1 MKYLAS
7 FRTTLKASR
16 YMFRALALV
25 LWLLIAFSS
34 VFYIVNALHQRE
46 SEIRQEFNLSS
57 DQAQRFIQRTSD
69 VMKELKYIAENR
81 LSAENGVL
89 SPRGRETQADVPA
102 FEPLFADSDCSA
114 MSNTWRGSLES
125 LAWFMRYWRDNFS
138 AAYDLNR
145 VFLIGSDNLCMA
157 NFGLRDMPVE
167 RDTALKALHE
177 ESLAWFMRYWRD
189 NFSAAYDLNRVF
201 LIGSDNLCMANFGLR
216 DMPVERDTAL
226 KALHERINKY
236 RNAPQDDSGSNLYWI
251 SEGPRPGVGYF
262 YALTPVYLANRLQA
276 LLGVEQ
282 TIRMENFFLP
292 GTLPMGV
299 TILDENGHTL
309 ISLTGPESKIK
320 GDPRW
325 MQERSWFGYTEGFR
339 ELVLKKNLPP
349 SSLSIVYSVPV
360 DKVLE
365 RIRML
370 ILNAILLNVLAGA
383 ALFTLARM
391 YERRIFIPAE
401 SDALRLEEHEQFNR
415 KIVASAPV
423 GICILRTADGVNIL
437 SNELAHTYLNMLTHE
452 DRQRLTQIICGQQ
465 VNFVDVLTSNNTNL
479 QISFVHS
486 RYRNENVAICVL
498 VDVSSR
504 VKMEESLQEMAQAA
518 EQASQSKSMFLAT
531 VSHELRTPLYGI
543 IGNLDLL
550 QTKELPKGVDRLVT
564 AMNNSSSLL
573 LKIISDI
580 LDFSKIESEQL
591 KIEPREFSP
600 REVMNHITA
609 NYLPLVVRKQLG
621 LYCFIEPDV
630 PVALNGDP
638 MRLQQVISNLLSNA
652 IKFTDTGCIVLHVRA
667 DGDYLSIRVRDTG
680 VGIPAKEVVR
690 LFDPFFQVGT
700 GVQRNFQGTG
710 LGLAICEKLI
720 SMMDGD
726 ISVDSE
732 PGMGSQFTVRIPLY
746 GAQYPQ
752 KKGVEGLSGKRCWLA
767 VRNAS
772 LCQFLETSLQR
783 SGIVVTTY
791 EGQEPTPEDVLI
803 TDEVVSKKWQGRAVV
818 TFCRRHIGIP
828 LEKAPGEWVHS
839 VAAPH
844 ELPALLARIYL
855 IEMESDDPANALP
868 STDKAVS
875 DNDDMMILVVDDH
888 PINRRLLADQL
899 GSLGYQC
906 KTAND
911 GVDALN
917 VLSKNHIDIVLSDVN
932 MPNMDGYRLTQRI
945 RQLGLTL
952 PVIGVT
958 ANALAEEK
966 QRCLESGMD
975 SCLSKPVTLDVI
987 KQTLTV
993 YAERVRKSRES

>member
-7 FRTTLKASR
+7 VHSTLKVSR
-16 YMFRALALV
+16 YLFRALAL
-25 LWLLIAFSS
+25 LIWFLIAFAS

-46 SEIRQEFNLSS
+46 SEIHQELNLSS
-57 DQAQRFIQRTSD
+57 DQAQRYIQRTSD
-69 VMKELKYIAENR
+69 VIKELKYIAENR
-81 LSAENGVL
+81 LSAENGVMSL
-89 SPRGRETQADVPA
+89 RSRDDKTVVPN
-102 FEPLFADSDCSA
+102 FEPLFADSDCSVMGNA
-114 MSNTWRGSLES
+114 WRGSLES

-167 RDTALKALHE
+167 RDE
-177 ESLAWFMRYWRD
+177 
-189 NFSAAYDLNRVF
+189 
-201 LIGSDNLCMANFGLR
+201 
-216 DMPVERDTAL
+216 AL
-226 KALHERINKY
+226 KALHERIIKY
-236 RNAPQDDSGSNLYWI
+236 RNATQDENGNNLFWI
-251 SEGPRPGVGYF
+251 SQGPRPGVGYF

-282 TIRMENFFLP
+282 PIRMENFFTP
-292 GTLPMGV
+292 GSLPMGV
-299 TILDENGHTL
+299 TILDENGHAL
-309 ISLTGPESKIK
+309 ISLTGPEGNIK
-320 GDPRW
+320 AEPRW
-325 MQERSWFGYTEGFR
+325 MQERSWFGYTPGFR
-339 ELVLKKNLPP
+339 DLVLKKNLPP

-360 DKVLE
+360 DLVLE
-365 RIRML
+365 RIRMM
-370 ILNAILLNVLAGA
+370 ILNAILLNVLVGA
-383 ALFTLARM
+383 ALFMLTRM

-401 SDALRLEEHEQFNR
+401 SDAQRLEEHEQFNR

-423 GICILRTADGVNIL
+423 GICILRTIDGINIL

-498 VDVSSR
+498 VDVSAR

-550 QTKELPKGVDRLVT
+550 QTKELPNGVDRLVT

-621 LYCFIEPDV
+621 LYCFIDPNV
-630 PVALNGDP
+630 PVVLNGDP

-652 IKFTDTGCIVLHVRA
+652 IKFTDTGCIVLHVQCN
-667 DGDYLSIRVRDTG
+667 GDYLSIRVRDTG

-732 PGMGSQFTVRIPLY
+732 PGMGSQFMLRIPLY
-746 GAQYPQ
+746 GAQYPLN
-752 KKGVEGLSGKRCWLA
+752 KGIDGLVGKRCWLA

-772 LCQFLETSLQR
+772 LYQFVESSLTR
-783 SGIVVTTY
+783 NGMTVLRY
-791 EGQEPTPEDVLI
+791 EGQQPDADDLLIADDVL
-803 TDEVVSKKWQGRAVV
+803 DQAWQGRAAVI
-818 TFCRRHIGIP
+818 FCRRHIGIP
-828 LEKAPGEWVHS
+828 LERVPGEWVHS
-839 VAAPH
+839 VASPH
-844 ELPALLARIYL
+844 ELPALLAHIYSVEL
-855 IEMESDDPANALP
+855 NSEELSTALP
-868 STDKAVS
+868 APDKVGAT
-875 DNDDMMILVVDDH
+875 NDDMMILVVDDH

-952 PVIGVT
+952 PVVGVT

-975 SCLSKPVTLDVI
+975 SCLSKPVTLDVL

-993 YAERVRKSRES
+993 YAERVRKARE

>member
-7 FRTTLKASR
+7 FRTTLKVSR
-16 YMFRALALV
+16 YMFRALALL

-89 SPRGRETQADVPA
+89 SPRGRETQADVPV

-114 MSNTWRGSLES
+114 MSNTWRGSL
-125 LAWFMRYWRDNFS
+125 
-138 AAYDLNR
+138 
-145 VFLIGSDNLCMA
+145 
-157 NFGLRDMPVE
+157 
-167 RDTALKALHE
+167 

-309 ISLTGPESKIK
+309 ISLTGPESKIEAE
-320 GDPRW
+320 PRW
-325 MQERSWFGYTEGFR
+325 MQERSWFGYTPGFH

-360 DKVLE
+360 DQVLE

-370 ILNAILLNVLAGA
+370 ILNAILLNVIAGA

-401 SDALRLEEHEQFNR
+401 SDAQRLEEHEQFNR

-726 ISVDSE
+726 ISVESE

-746 GAQYPQ
+746 GAQYPH
-752 KKGVEGLSGKRCWLA
+752 KKGVEGLTGKRCWLA

-772 LCQFLETSLQR
+772 LYQFIETSLQR
-783 SGIVVTTY
+783 SGVIVTTY
-791 EGQEPTPEDVLI
+791 EGQEPSPEDVLI
-803 TDEVVSKKWQGRAVV
+803 TDEALSEKWQGRAVV

-839 VAAPH
+839 VTSSH
-844 ELPALLARIYL
+844 ELPVLLARIYR
-855 IEMESDDPANALP
+855 IEIENDDPANVLP
-868 STDKAVS
+868 LMDKDSTS
-875 DNDDMMILVVDDH
+875 NDDMMILVVDDH

-987 KQTLTV
+987 KQTLTM
-993 YAERVRKSRES
+993 YAERVRKARKS

>member
-1 MKYLAS
+1 LKYLVS
-7 FRTTLKASR
+7 FRTTLKVSR
-16 YMFRALALV
+16 YLFRALALL
-25 LWLLIAFSS
+25 LWLLIAFVS
-34 VFYIVNALHQRE
+34 VFYIVNALHSKE
-46 SEIRQEFNLSS
+46 AEIRQEFNLSY
-57 DQAQRFIQRTSD
+57 DQAQRYIQRTSD

-89 SPRGRETQADVPA
+89 SSRSLKDDTEVPD
-102 FEPLFADSDCSA
+102 FEPLFQDSDCGALS
-114 MSNTWRGSLES
+114 STWRGSLES
-125 LAWFMRYWRDNFS
+125 LSWFMRYWRDNFS

-157 NFGLRDMPVE
+157 NFGLREMPME
-167 RDTALKALHE
+167 RDQALK
-177 ESLAWFMRYWRD
+177 
-189 NFSAAYDLNRVF
+189 
-201 LIGSDNLCMANFGLR
+201 
-216 DMPVERDTAL
+216 T
-226 KALHERINKY
+226 LHERIIKY
-236 RNAPQDDSGSNLYWI
+236 RNAPQDERGSNLFWI
-251 SEGPRPGVGYF
+251 SQGPRPGVGYF

-276 LLGVEQ
+276 LLGIEQ
-282 TIRMENFFLP
+282 TIRMENFFTP
-292 GTLPMGV
+292 GSMPMGV
-299 TILDENGHTL
+299 TILDENGQPL
-309 ISLTGPESKIK
+309 IALTGGENKLK
-320 GDPRW
+320 VDPHW
-325 MQERSWFGYTEGFR
+325 MQERAWFGYTSGFR
-339 ELVLKKNLPP
+339 ELVLKKSLPP

-360 DKVLE
+360 DLVLE

-370 ILNAILLNVLAGA
+370 ILNAVLINILSGL
-383 ALFTLARM
+383 ALFTMARM
-391 YERRIFIPAE
+391 YERRIFLPAE
-401 SDALRLEEHEQFNR
+401 ADAQRLEEHEQFNR

-423 GICILRTADGVNIL
+423 GICILRTQDGTNIL
-437 SNELAHTYLNMLTHE
+437 SNELAHNYLNMLTHE

-600 REVMNHITA
+600 REVMSHITA

-621 LYCFIEPDV
+621 LYCFVEPDV
-630 PVALNGDP
+630 PQQLMGDP

-652 IKFTDTGCIVLHVRA
+652 IKFTDVGCIILHLQRNE
-667 DGDYLSIRVRDTG
+667 DYLSISVRDTG

-726 ISVDSE
+726 ISVDTE
-732 PGMGSQFTVRIPLY
+732 PGMGSQFTIRIPLY
-746 GAQYPQ
+746 GAKNSAPVT
-752 KKGVEGLSGKRCWLA
+752 VEGLAAKRCWLA

-772 LCQFLETSLQR
+772 LAQFVESLLVR
-783 SGIVVTTY
+783 HGVEVRRY
-791 EGQEPTPEDVLI
+791 EGQTPQSDDMLI
-803 TDEVVSKKWQGRAVV
+803 SDDELAQPWAGRAAII
-818 TFCRRHIGIP
+818 FCRRHIGIP
-828 LEKAPGEWVHS
+828 LERAPGEWIHS
-839 VAAPH
+839 VASPH
-844 ELPALLARIYL
+844 ELLSLLGRIYSVAV
-855 IEMESDDPANALP
+855 ENAESGGGLSSPEASAEA
-868 STDKAVS
+868 S
-875 DNDDMMILVVDDH
+875 NDDMMILVVDDH

-952 PVIGVT
+952 PVVGVT

-987 KQTLTV
+987 KQTLAV
-993 YAERVRKSRES
+993 YTARVRKTRE

>member
-7 FRTTLKASR
+7 VHSTLKVSR
-16 YMFRALALV
+16 YLFRALAL
-25 LWLLIAFSS
+25 LIWGLIAFVS

-46 SEIRQEFNLSS
+46 SEIHQELNLSS
-57 DQAQRFIQRTSD
+57 DQAQRYIQRTSD
-69 VMKELKYIAENR
+69 VIKELKYIAENR
-81 LSAENGVL
+81 LTAENGVMSL
-89 SPRGRETQADVPA
+89 RARDDKTVVPN
-102 FEPLFADSDCSA
+102 FEPLFADSDCSVLGNA
-114 MSNTWRGSLES
+114 WRGSLES

-167 RDTALKALHE
+167 RD
-177 ESLAWFMRYWRD
+177 
-189 NFSAAYDLNRVF
+189 
-201 LIGSDNLCMANFGLR
+201 G
-216 DMPVERDTAL
+216 AL
-226 KALHERINKY
+226 KALHERIIKY
-236 RNAPQDDSGSNLYWI
+236 RNAPQDENGNNLFWI
-251 SEGPRPGVGYF
+251 SQGPRPGIGYF

-282 TIRMENFFLP
+282 PIRMENFFTP
-292 GTLPMGV
+292 GSLPMGV
-299 TILDENGHTL
+299 TILDENGHAL
-309 ISLTGPESKIK
+309 ISLTGPEGNIK
-320 GDPRW
+320 AEPRW
-325 MQERSWFGYTEGFR
+325 MQERSWFGYTSGFH

-360 DKVLE
+360 DLVLE
-365 RIRML
+365 RIRMM
-370 ILNAILLNVLAGA
+370 ILNAILLNVLVGA
-383 ALFTLARM
+383 ALFMLTRM

-401 SDALRLEEHEQFNR
+401 SDAQRLEEHEQFNR

-423 GICILRTADGVNIL
+423 GICILRTIDGINIL

-498 VDVSSR
+498 VDISAR

-550 QTKELPKGVDRLVT
+550 QTKELPNGVDRLVT

-621 LYCFIEPDV
+621 LYCFIDPNV
-630 PVALNGDP
+630 PVALTGDP

-652 IKFTDTGCIVLHVRA
+652 IKFTDTGCIVLHVQCN
-667 DGDYLSIRVRDTG
+667 DDYLCIRVRDTG

-732 PGMGSQFTVRIPLY
+732 PGMGSQFMLRIPLY
-746 GAQYPQ
+746 GAQYPLN
-752 KKGVEGLSGKRCWLA
+752 KSIEGLVGKRCWLA

-772 LCQFLETSLQR
+772 LYQFIESSLARNGMTVQC
-783 SGIVVTTY
+783 Y
-791 EGQEPTPEDVLI
+791 EGQQPDADDLLIADDVLDQ
-803 TDEVVSKKWQGRAVV
+803 TWQGRAAVI
-818 TFCRRHIGIP
+818 FCRRHIGIP
-828 LEKAPGEWVHS
+828 LERVPGEWVHS
-839 VAAPH
+839 VASPH
-844 ELPALLARIYL
+844 ELPALLAHIYSL
-855 IEMESDDPANALP
+855 ELSSEELSTALP
-868 STDKAVS
+868 APDKVAAT
-875 DNDDMMILVVDDH
+875 NDDMMILVVDDH

-952 PVIGVT
+952 PVVGVT

-975 SCLSKPVTLDVI
+975 SCLSKPVTLDVL

-993 YAERVRKSRES
+993 YAERVRKARG

>member
-1 MKYLAS
+1 MKYLVS
-7 FRTTLKASR
+7 FRTTLKVSR
-16 YMFRALALV
+16 YLFRALALL
-25 LWLLIAFSS
+25 LWLLIALFS
-34 VFYIVNALHQRE
+34 VFYIVNALHEKE
-46 SEIRQEFNLSS
+46 SEIRQEFNTSF
-57 DQAQRFIQRTSD
+57 DQAQRYIQRTSD
-69 VMKELKYIAENR
+69 VVKELKYIAENR
-81 LSAENGVL
+81 LSATNGVL
-89 SPRGRETQADVPA
+89 PAIEKDDSRVETPN
-102 FEPLFADSDCSA
+102 FMPLFPDSDCSA
-114 MSNTWRGSLES
+114 VSASWRTSLQS
-125 LAWFMRYWRDNFS
+125 LAWFLRYWRDNFS

-145 VFLIGSDNLCMA
+145 VFLIGGDNLCMA
-157 NFGLRDMPVE
+157 DFGLREMPLE
-167 RDTALKALHE
+167 REKALK
-177 ESLAWFMRYWRD
+177 
-189 NFSAAYDLNRVF
+189 
-201 LIGSDNLCMANFGLR
+201 
-216 DMPVERDTAL
+216 T
-226 KALHERINKY
+226 LHERILKY
-236 RNAPQDDSGSNLYWI
+236 RNAPQEERSNSIYWI
-251 SEGPRPGVGYF
+251 GQGPRPGIGYF
-262 YALTPVYLANRLQA
+262 YTLTPVYLANRLQA

-282 TIRMENFFLP
+282 TVRMENFLTP
-292 GTLPMGV
+292 GTMPVGV
-299 TILDENGHTL
+299 TLLDENSHPL
-309 ISLTGPESKIK
+309 ITLTGPETRIK
-320 GDPRW
+320 PEASW
-325 MQERSWFGYTEGFR
+325 AQERSWFGYTSGFKQ
-339 ELVLKKNLPP
+339 LVFKKNLPP

-360 DKVLE
+360 DMVLE

-370 ILNAILLNVLAGA
+370 ILNAVLLNVLVGIV
-383 ALFTLARM
+383 LFTLARM

-401 SDALRLEEHEQFNR
+401 NDAQRLEEHEQFNR

-423 GICILRTADGVNIL
+423 GICILRTQDGTNIL
-437 SNELAHTYLNMLTHE
+437 SNELAHNYLNMLTHE

-465 VNFVDVLTSNNTNL
+465 VNFVDVVTSNHTNL

-504 VKMEESLQEMAQAA
+504 VKMEESLQEMAQAS

-564 AMNNSSSLL
+564 AMSNSSSLL

-600 REVMNHITA
+600 REVMSHITA

-630 PVALNGDP
+630 PLTLQGDP

-652 IKFTDTGCIVLHVRA
+652 IKFTDMGCIILHVSVT
-667 DGDYLSIRVRDTG
+667 GDYLSFRVRDTG
-680 VGIPAKEVVR
+680 VGIPTKEVTR

-720 SMMDGD
+720 SLMDGD
-726 ISVDSE
+726 ISVDTE
-732 PGMGSQFTVRIPLY
+732 AGMGSQFTIRIPLY
-746 GAQYPQ
+746 CAQPAPKVQ
-752 KKGVEGLSGKRCWLA
+752 AEGLAGKRCWLA

-772 LCQFLETSLQR
+772 LSGYLESLLEQNNIR
-783 SGIVVTTY
+783 VQQY
-791 EGQEPTPEDVLI
+791 EGEIPDSDDVLI
-803 TDEVVSKKWQGRAVV
+803 TDDNVETPWKGRAAI

-828 LEKAPGEWVHS
+828 QEISPGCWVHS
-839 VAAPH
+839 VVSPH
-844 ELPALLARIYL
+844 ELLSLLGRIYS
-855 IEMESDDPANALP
+855 IAVDVPGSMGALP
-868 STDKAVS
+868 SLNEALER
-875 DNDDMMILVVDDH
+875 NDDMMILVVDDH

-966 QRCLESGMD
+966 QRCIESGMD

-993 YAERVRKSRES
+993 YAARVRSTRD

>member
-1 MKYLAS
+1 MKYLVS
-7 FRTTLKASR
+7 FRTTLKVSR
-16 YMFRALALV
+16 YLFRALALL
-25 LWLLIAFSS
+25 LWLLIALFS
-34 VFYIVNALHQRE
+34 VFYIVNALHQKE

-57 DQAQRFIQRTSD
+57 DQAQRYIQRTSD

-81 LSAENGVL
+81 LTAENGIMA
-89 SPRGRETQADVPA
+89 SRGRDSKAEVPD
-102 FEPLFADSDCSA
+102 FEPLFPDSDCSTMGSA
-114 MSNTWRGSLES
+114 WRGSLES

-157 NFGLRDMPVE
+157 DFGLRDVPVE
-167 RDTALKALHE
+167 RDDALK
-177 ESLAWFMRYWRD
+177 S
-189 NFSAAYDLNRVF
+189 
-201 LIGSDNLCMANFGLR
+201 
-216 DMPVERDTAL
+216 
-226 KALHERINKY
+226 LHERIVKY
-236 RNAPQDDSGSNLYWI
+236 RNAPQDERGNNIFWI
-251 SEGPRPGVGYF
+251 SQGPRPGIGYF
-262 YALTPVYLANRLQA
+262 YSLTPVYLANRLQA
-276 LLGVEQ
+276 LLGIEQ
-282 TIRMENFFLP
+282 TIRMENFFTP
-292 GTLPMGV
+292 GTLPIGV
-299 TILDENGHTL
+299 TILDENGHPL
-309 ISLTGPESKIK
+309 ISLTGPENRIKI
-320 GDPRW
+320 DPRW
-325 MQERSWFGYTEGFR
+325 MQERSWFGYTSGFR
-339 ELVLKKNLPP
+339 DLVLKKSLPP

-360 DKVLE
+360 DMVLE

-370 ILNAILLNVLAGA
+370 ILNSVLLNVLVGI

-391 YERRIFIPAE
+391 YERKIFIPAE
-401 SDALRLEEHEQFNR
+401 ADAQRLEEHEQFNR

-423 GICILRTADGVNIL
+423 GICILRTVDGTNIL
-437 SNELAHTYLNMLTHE
+437 SNELAHNYLNMLTHE

-498 VDVSSR
+498 VDVSAR
-504 VKMEESLQEMAQAA
+504 VKMEESLQDMAQSA

-550 QTKELPKGVDRLVT
+550 QTKELPRGVDRLVT

-600 REVMNHITA
+600 REVMNHISA

-630 PVALNGDP
+630 PVTLQGDP

-652 IKFTDTGCIVLHVRA
+652 IKFTDIGCIVLHVTRA
-667 DGDYLSIRVRDTG
+667 GDYLSIRVRDTG
-680 VGIPAKEVVR
+680 VGIPAKEVVK

-726 ISVDSE
+726 ISVDTE
-732 PGMGSQFTVRIPLY
+732 PGMGSQFTIRIPLY
-746 GAQYPQ
+746 AAQSPSSVVV
-752 KKGVEGLSGKRCWLA
+752 KGLSDKRCWLA
-767 VRNAS
+767 VNNAS
-772 LCQFLETSLQR
+772 LHSYLESLLIR
-783 SGIVVTTY
+783 SGIRVARY
-791 EGQEPTPEDVLI
+791 QGQTPDAEDVLL
-803 TDEVVSKKWQGRAVV
+803 TDDELAQPWQGKASVL
-818 TFCRRHIGIP
+818 FCRRHIGIP
-828 LEKAPGEWVHS
+828 LERAHGVWVNS
-839 VAAPH
+839 VASPH
-844 ELPALLARIYL
+844 ELIALLARIWRVEL
-855 IEMESDDPANALP
+855 ETSDGTAALP
-868 STDKAVS
+868 SPETAQL
-875 DNDDMMILVVDDH
+875 NDDMMILVVDDH

-952 PVIGVT
+952 PVVGVT

-975 SCLSKPVTLDVI
+975 SCLSKPVTLDVL
-987 KQTLTV
+987 KQTLAV
-993 YAERVRKSRES
+993 YADRVRKARV

>member
-1 MKYLAS
+1 MKYLVS
-7 FRTTLKASR
+7 FRTTLKVSR
-16 YMFRALALV
+16 YLFRALALL
-25 LWLLIAFSS
+25 LWLLIAFVS
-34 VFYIVNALHQRE
+34 VFYIVNALHTKE

-57 DQAQRFIQRTSD
+57 DQAQRYIQRTAD

-81 LSAENGVL
+81 LSGNDAALLSRTNGQ
-89 SPRGRETQADVPA
+89 EIDVPE
-102 FEPLFADSDCSA
+102 FEPLFSDSDCA
-114 MSNTWRGSLES
+114 ATGNTWRGSLES

-138 AAYDLNR
+138 SAYDLNR
-145 VFLIGSDNLCMA
+145 VFLVGSDNLCMA
-157 NFGLRDMPVE
+157 NFGLRDVPME
-167 RDTALKALHE
+167 RERVLK
-177 ESLAWFMRYWRD
+177 
-189 NFSAAYDLNRVF
+189 
-201 LIGSDNLCMANFGLR
+201 
-216 DMPVERDTAL
+216 T
-226 KALHERINKY
+226 LHERIVQY
-236 RNAPQDDSGSNLYWI
+236 RNAPQDERGNNLFWV
-251 SEGPRPGVGYF
+251 SQGPRPGVGYF

-276 LLGVEQ
+276 LLGTEQ
-282 TIRMENFFLP
+282 SIRMENFFTP
-292 GTLPMGV
+292 GSLPMGV
-299 TILDENGHTL
+299 TLLDENGESL
-309 ISLTGPESKIK
+309 ISLVGPENKLK
-320 GDPRW
+320 VDPHW
-325 MQERSWFGYTEGFR
+325 MQERSWFGYTSGFR
-339 ELVLKKNLPP
+339 ELVLKKSLPP

-360 DKVLE
+360 DQVLE

-370 ILNAILLNVLAGA
+370 ILNAVLLNVLVGIG
-383 ALFTLARM
+383 LFTLARM

-401 SDALRLEEHEQFNR
+401 NDAQRLEEHEQFNR

-423 GICILRTADGVNIL
+423 GICILRTQDGTNIL
-437 SNELAHTYLNMLTHE
+437 SNELAHNYLNMLTHE

-550 QTKELPKGVDRLVT
+550 QTKELPKGVGRLVT

-630 PVALNGDP
+630 PQQMSGDP

-652 IKFTDTGCIVLHVRA
+652 IKFTDVGCIILHVRCV
-667 DGDYLSIRVRDTG
+667 GDYLSISVRDTG

-726 ISVDSE
+726 ISVDTE

-746 GAQYPQ
+746 GVQNLPVLAPD
-752 KKGVEGLSGKRCWLA
+752 GLEHKHCWLA

-772 LCQFLETSLQR
+772 LYQYLASLLTHR
-783 SGIVVTTY
+783 GLTVSRY
-791 EGQEPTPEDVLI
+791 EGQQPDADDTLI
-803 TDEVVSKKWQGRAVV
+803 TDDEPEQPWPGRAAVI
-818 TFCRRHIGIP
+818 FCRRHIGIP
-828 LEKAPGEWVHS
+828 LERSPGVWLQS
-839 VAAPH
+839 VASPH
-844 ELPALLARIYL
+844 ELIALLGRIYR
-855 IEMESDDPANALP
+855 IAVE
-868 STDKAVS
+868 STDTSTTLPATETATV
-875 DNDDMMILVVDDH
+875 NDDMMILVVDDH

-899 GSLGYQC
+899 NSLGYQC

-911 GVDALN
+911 GVDALG

-952 PVIGVT
+952 PVVGVT

-966 QRCLESGMD
+966 QRCIESGMD
-975 SCLSKPVTLDVI
+975 SCLSKPVVLDVLR
-987 KQTLTV
+987 QTLAV
-993 YAERVRKSRES
+993 YAARVRKARES

>member
-177 ESLAWFMRYWRD
+177 
-189 NFSAAYDLNRVF
+189 
-201 LIGSDNLCMANFGLR
+201 
-216 DMPVERDTAL
+216 
-226 KALHERINKY
+226 RINKY

-276 LLGVEQ
+276 LLGGEQ

-320 GDPRW
+320 GEPRW

-899 GSLGYQC
+899 GALGYQC

>member
-7 FRTTLKASR
+7 FRTTLKASL

-34 VFYIVNALHQRE
+34 AFYIVNALHQRE

-89 SPRGRETQADVPA
+89 SPRGRETQADVPV

-114 MSNTWRGSLES
+114 MSNTWRVSL
-125 LAWFMRYWRDNFS
+125 
-138 AAYDLNR
+138 
-145 VFLIGSDNLCMA
+145 
-157 NFGLRDMPVE
+157 
-167 RDTALKALHE
+167 

-320 GDPRW
+320 SDPRW

-987 KQTLTV
+987 IQTLTV

>member
-7 FRTTLKASR
+7 VHSTLKVSR
-16 YMFRALALV
+16 YLFRALALV
-25 LWLLIAFSS
+25 IWCLIAFAS

-46 SEIRQEFNLSS
+46 SEIHQELNLSS
-57 DQAQRFIQRTSD
+57 DQAQRYIQRTSD
-69 VMKELKYIAENR
+69 VIKELKYIAENR
-81 LSAENGVL
+81 LTAENGVMSL
-89 SPRGRETQADVPA
+89 RARDDKTVVPN
-102 FEPLFADSDCSA
+102 FEPLFADSDCSVMGNA
-114 MSNTWRGSLES
+114 WRGSLES

-167 RDTALKALHE
+167 RDE
-177 ESLAWFMRYWRD
+177 
-189 NFSAAYDLNRVF
+189 
-201 LIGSDNLCMANFGLR
+201 
-216 DMPVERDTAL
+216 AL
-226 KALHERINKY
+226 KALHERIIKY
-236 RNAPQDDSGSNLYWI
+236 RNATQDENGNNLFWI
-251 SEGPRPGVGYF
+251 SQGPRPGVGYF

-282 TIRMENFFLP
+282 PIRMENFFTP
-292 GTLPMGV
+292 GSLPMGV
-299 TILDENGHTL
+299 TILDENGHAL
-309 ISLTGPESKIK
+309 ISLTGPEGNIK
-320 GDPRW
+320 AEPHW
-325 MQERSWFGYTEGFR
+325 MQERSWFGYTPGFR

-360 DKVLE
+360 DLVLE
-365 RIRML
+365 RIRMM
-370 ILNAILLNVLAGA
+370 ILNAILLNVLVGA
-383 ALFTLARM
+383 ALFMLTRM

-401 SDALRLEEHEQFNR
+401 SDAQRLEEHEQFNR

-423 GICILRTADGVNIL
+423 GICILRTMDGINIL

-498 VDVSSR
+498 VDVSAR
-504 VKMEESLQEMAQAA
+504 VKMEESLQMAQAA

-550 QTKELPKGVDRLVT
+550 QTKELPSGVDRLVT

-621 LYCFIEPDV
+621 LYCFIDPDV

-652 IKFTDTGCIVLHVRA
+652 IKFTDTGCIVLHVQCS
-667 DGDYLSIRVRDTG
+667 GDYLSIRVRDTG

-732 PGMGSQFTVRIPLY
+732 PGMGSQFTLRIPLY
-746 GAQYPQ
+746 GAQYPL
-752 KKGVEGLSGKRCWLA
+752 KKGVEGLAGTRCWLA

-772 LCQFLETSLQR
+772 LYQFLESSLTR
-783 SGIVVTTY
+783 NGMTVLRY
-791 EGQEPTPEDVLI
+791 EGQQPDADDLLVADDVL
-803 TDEVVSKKWQGRAVV
+803 EQAWQGRAAVI
-818 TFCRRHIGIP
+818 FCRRHIGIP
-828 LEKAPGEWVHS
+828 LEREPGEWVHS
-839 VAAPH
+839 VASPH
-844 ELPALLARIYL
+844 ELPALLAHIYSVEL
-855 IEMESDDPANALP
+855 GSEDLSTALP
-868 STDKAVS
+868 APDKAGAT
-875 DNDDMMILVVDDH
+875 NDDMMILVVDDH

-952 PVIGVT
+952 PVVGVT

-975 SCLSKPVTLDVI
+975 SCLSKPVTLDVL
-987 KQTLTV
+987 KQTLAV
-993 YAERVRKSRES
+993 YAERVRKTRG

>member
-7 FRTTLKASR
+7 FHTTLKVSR
-16 YMFRALALV
+16 YLFRALAV
-25 LWLLIAFSS
+25 LLWMLIAFVS
-34 VFYIVNALHQRE
+34 VFYIVNALHDRE
-46 SEIRQEFNLSS
+46 SEIRQEFNLNA
-57 DQAQRFIQRTSD
+57 DQAQRYIQRTAD
-69 VMKELKYIAENR
+69 VIKELKYVAGNRPTSGDEGGATPAPGGNIA
-81 LSAENGVL
+81 
-89 SPRGRETQADVPA
+89 VPD
-102 FEPLFADSDCSA
+102 FEPLYPDSDCGTMGA
-114 MSNTWRGSLES
+114 TWRNSLQS

-145 VFLIGSDNLCMA
+145 IFLIGSDNLCMA
-157 NFGLRDMPVE
+157 NFGLREMPLE
-167 RDTALKALHE
+167 RDQALKVLHQRIE
-177 ESLAWFMRYWRD
+177 QYRD
-189 NFSAAYDLNRVF
+189 
-201 LIGSDNLCMANFGLR
+201 
-216 DMPVERDTAL
+216 
-226 KALHERINKY
+226 
-236 RNAPQDDSGSNLYWI
+236 APQNERGNNLFWI
-251 SEGPRPGVGYF
+251 SQGVRPGVGYF
-262 YALTPVYLANRLQA
+262 YALTPVYMANRLQA
-276 LLGVEQ
+276 LLGIEQ
-282 TIRMENFFLP
+282 TIRMESFFTP
-292 GTLPMGV
+292 GSLPMSV
-299 TILDENGHTL
+299 TILDDNGQPL
-309 ISLTGPESKIK
+309 ISLAGQDNKIK
-320 GDPRW
+320 SEARW
-325 MQERSWFGYTEGFR
+325 MQERIWFGYTAGFR
-339 ELVLKKNLPP
+339 ELALKKSLPP
-349 SSLSIVYSVPV
+349 SSLSIVYSVSV
-360 DKVLE
+360 DQVLE

-370 ILNAILLNVLAGA
+370 IINAIVLNILTGVI
-383 ALFTLARM
+383 LFALARM

-401 SDALRLEEHEQFNR
+401 NDAQRLEEHEQFNR

-423 GICILRTADGVNIL
+423 GICILRTLDGTNIL
-437 SNELAHTYLNMLTHE
+437 SNELAHNYLNMLTHE

-498 VDVSSR
+498 VDVSAR

-591 KIEPREFSP
+591 KIEPGEFSP
-600 REVMNHITA
+600 REVMNHISA

-630 PVALNGDP
+630 PQLMSGDP

-652 IKFTDTGCIVLHVRA
+652 IKFTDTGCIVLHVQCA
-667 DGDYLSIRVRDTG
+667 GDYLQISVRDTG
-680 VGIPAKEVVR
+680 EGIPAKEVVR

-726 ISVDSE
+726 ISVDTE
-732 PGMGSQFTVRIPLY
+732 PGMGSQFTIRIPLY
-746 GAQYPQ
+746 SAHYPA
-752 KKGVEGLSGKRCWLA
+752 KTIVDGLSDKRCWLA
-767 VRNAS
+767 VQNAS
-772 LCQFLETSLQR
+772 LQDFLTSLLTN
-783 SGIVVTTY
+783 SGLRVSRY
-791 EGQEPTPEDVLI
+791 SGQTPDADDMLI
-803 TDEVVSKKWQGRAVV
+803 TDGELEQAWTGRGVV

-828 LEKAPGEWVHS
+828 LERAPGEWVHS
-839 VAAPH
+839 VATPH
-844 ELPALLARIYL
+844 ELLGLLARIYSVPL
-855 IEMESDDPANALP
+855 EEGEGAAALP
-868 STDKAVS
+868 SPDALAS
-875 DNDDMMILVVDDH
+875 LNDDMMILVVDDH

-952 PVIGVT
+952 PVVGVT

-975 SCLSKPVTLDVI
+975 SCLSKPVTLDVLR
-987 KQTLTV
+987 QTLSI
-993 YAERVRKSRES
+993 YADRVRKTRI

>member
-7 FRTTLKASR
+7 FRTTLKVSR
-16 YMFRALALV
+16 YMFRALAL
-25 LWLLIAFSS
+25 LIWLLIAFSS

-81 LSAENGVL
+81 LSVENGVL
-89 SPRGRETQADVPA
+89 SPRGRETQADVPV

-177 ESLAWFMRYWRD
+177 
-189 NFSAAYDLNRVF
+189 
-201 LIGSDNLCMANFGLR
+201 
-216 DMPVERDTAL
+216 
-226 KALHERINKY
+226 RINKY
-236 RNAPQDDSGSNLYWI
+236 RNAPQDDSGSNLFWI

-320 GDPRW
+320 AEPRW
-325 MQERSWFGYTEGFR
+325 MQERSWFGYTPGFR

-360 DKVLE
+360 DQVLE

-370 ILNAILLNVLAGA
+370 ILNAILLNVIAGA

-401 SDALRLEEHEQFNR
+401 SDAQRLEEHEQFNR

-423 GICILRTADGVNIL
+423 GICILRTVDGVNIL

-630 PVALNGDP
+630 PMALNGDP

-652 IKFTDTGCIVLHVRA
+652 IKFTDTGCIVLHVRV

-752 KKGVEGLSGKRCWLA
+752 KKGVEGLTGKRCWLA

-783 SGIVVTTY
+783 SGIVVATY
-791 EGQEPTPEDVLI
+791 EGQEPASEDVLI
-803 TDEVVSKKWQGRAVV
+803 TDDVVSKKWQGRAVV

-855 IEMESDDPANALP
+855 IEMESDDPANSLP
-868 STDKAVS
+868 STDKVVS
-875 DNDDMMILVVDDH
+875 NNDDMMILVVDDH

-987 KQTLTV
+987 KQTLTM
-993 YAERVRKSRES
+993 YAERVRKARES

>member
-114 MSNTWRGSLES
+114 MSNTWRGSL
-125 LAWFMRYWRDNFS
+125 
-138 AAYDLNR
+138 
-145 VFLIGSDNLCMA
+145 
-157 NFGLRDMPVE
+157 
-167 RDTALKALHE
+167 

-772 LCQFLETSLQR
+772 LSQFLETSLQR

>member
-114 MSNTWRGSLES
+114 MSNTWRVSL
-125 LAWFMRYWRDNFS
+125 
-138 AAYDLNR
+138 
-145 VFLIGSDNLCMA
+145 
-157 NFGLRDMPVE
+157 
-167 RDTALKALHE
+167 

-752 KKGVEGLSGKRCWLA
+752 KKGVEGLSCKRCWLA

-868 STDKAVS
+868 STGKAVS

>member
-7 FRTTLKASR
+7 FHTTLKVSR
-16 YMFRALALV
+16 YLFRALAV
-25 LWLLIAFSS
+25 LLWMLIAFVS
-34 VFYIVNALHQRE
+34 VFYIVNALHDRE
-46 SEIRQEFNLSS
+46 SEIRQEFNLNA
-57 DQAQRFIQRTSD
+57 DQAQRYIQRTAD
-69 VMKELKYIAENR
+69 VIKELKYVAGNRPTSGDEGGATPAPGGNIA
-81 LSAENGVL
+81 
-89 SPRGRETQADVPA
+89 VPD
-102 FEPLFADSDCSA
+102 FEPLYPDSDCGTMGA
-114 MSNTWRGSLES
+114 TWRNSLQS

-145 VFLIGSDNLCMA
+145 IFLIGSDNLCMA
-157 NFGLRDMPVE
+157 NFGLREMPLE
-167 RDTALKALHE
+167 RDQALKVLHQRIE
-177 ESLAWFMRYWRD
+177 QYRD
-189 NFSAAYDLNRVF
+189 
-201 LIGSDNLCMANFGLR
+201 
-216 DMPVERDTAL
+216 
-226 KALHERINKY
+226 
-236 RNAPQDDSGSNLYWI
+236 APQNERGNNLFWI
-251 SEGPRPGVGYF
+251 SQGVRPGVGYF
-262 YALTPVYLANRLQA
+262 YALTPVYMANRLQA
-276 LLGVEQ
+276 LLGIEQ
-282 TIRMENFFLP
+282 TIRMESFFTP
-292 GTLPMGV
+292 GSLPMSV
-299 TILDENGHTL
+299 TILDDNGQPL
-309 ISLTGPESKIK
+309 ISLAGQDNKIK
-320 GDPRW
+320 SEARW
-325 MQERSWFGYTEGFR
+325 MQERIWFGYTAGFR
-339 ELVLKKNLPP
+339 ELALKKSLPP
-349 SSLSIVYSVPV
+349 SSLSIVYSVSV
-360 DKVLE
+360 DQVLE

-370 ILNAILLNVLAGA
+370 IINAIVLNILTGVI
-383 ALFTLARM
+383 LFALARM

-401 SDALRLEEHEQFNR
+401 NDAQRLEEHEQFNR

-423 GICILRTADGVNIL
+423 GICILRTLDGTNIL
-437 SNELAHTYLNMLTHE
+437 SNELAHNYLNMLTHE

-498 VDVSSR
+498 VDVSAR

-591 KIEPREFSP
+591 KIEPGEFSP
-600 REVMNHITA
+600 REVMNHISA

-630 PVALNGDP
+630 PQLMSGDP

-652 IKFTDTGCIVLHVRA
+652 IKFTDTGCIVLHVQCA
-667 DGDYLSIRVRDTG
+667 GDYLQISVRDTG
-680 VGIPAKEVVR
+680 EGIPAKEVVR

-726 ISVDSE
+726 IAVETE
-732 PGMGSQFTVRIPLY
+732 PGMGSRFTIRIPLY
-746 GAQYPQ
+746 GVQNRSPL
-752 KKGVEGLSGKRCWLA
+752 VIDGLAGTCCWLA
-767 VRNAS
+767 IRNAS
-772 LCQFLETSLQR
+772 LALFVESLLTCHGLHCQIYDGQR
-783 SGIVVTTY
+783 PGADDILLTDD
-791 EGQEPTPEDVLI
+791 EPDAR
-803 TDEVVSKKWQGRAVV
+803 WQGSAAVI
-818 TFCRRHIGIP
+818 FCRRHIGIP
-828 LEKAPGEWVHS
+828 LERAPGEWIHS
-839 VAAPH
+839 VTTPH
-844 ELPALLARIYL
+844 ELLPLLGRIFRIAVTTTEHGPALAAP
-855 IEMESDDPANALP
+855 ETQVAS
-868 STDKAVS
+868 
-875 DNDDMMILVVDDH
+875 NDDMMILVVDDH

-906 KTAND
+906 VTAND
-911 GVDALN
+911 GVDALG
-917 VLSKNHIDIVLSDVN
+917 VLSKQHIDIVLSDVN

-945 RQLGLTL
+945 RELGMTL

-975 SCLSKPVTLDVI
+975 NCLSKPVTLDII
-987 KQTLTV
+987 KQTLAI
-993 YAERVRKSRES
+993 YAARVRKERQERE

>member
-7 FRTTLKASR
+7 FRTTLKVSR
-16 YMFRALALV
+16 YLFRALAL
-25 LWLLIAFSS
+25 LIWLLIAFVS

-81 LSAENGVL
+81 LTAENGVM
-89 SPRGRETQADVPA
+89 SSRARDDKMVVPD
-102 FEPLFADSDCSA
+102 FEPLFADSDCAAMGSA
-114 MSNTWRGSLES
+114 WRGSLES

-157 NFGLRDMPVE
+157 NFGLREMPVE
-167 RDTALKALHE
+167 RD
-177 ESLAWFMRYWRD
+177 D
-189 NFSAAYDLNRVF
+189 
-201 LIGSDNLCMANFGLR
+201 
-216 DMPVERDTAL
+216 AL
-226 KALHERINKY
+226 KALHERIMKY
-236 RNAPQDDSGSNLYWI
+236 RNAPQEESGNNLFWI
-251 SEGPRPGVGYF
+251 SQGARQGVGYF

-282 TIRMENFFLP
+282 PIRMENFFTP
-292 GTLPMGV
+292 GSLPMGV
-299 TILDENGHTL
+299 TIIDENGHSL
-309 ISLTGPESKIK
+309 ISLTGPDGNIK
-320 GDPRW
+320 AEPRW
-325 MQERSWFGYTEGFR
+325 MQERSWFGYTPGFR
-339 ELVLKKNLPP
+339 ELVLKKSLPP

-360 DKVLE
+360 DLVLE
-365 RIRML
+365 RIRIL
-370 ILNAILLNVLAGA
+370 ILNAILLNVLVGAG
-383 ALFTLARM
+383 LFTLARM

-401 SDALRLEEHEQFNR
+401 SDAQRLEEHEQFNR

-423 GICILRTADGVNIL
+423 GICILRTIDGVNIL

-498 VDVSSR
+498 VDVSTR

-630 PVALNGDP
+630 PVSLNGDP

-652 IKFTDTGCIVLHVRA
+652 IKFTDIGYIVLHVRC

-732 PGMGSQFTVRIPLY
+732 PGMGSQFTLRIPLY
-746 GAQYPQ
+746 GAQYPV
-752 KKGVEGLSGKRCWLA
+752 KKSVEGLAGTCCWLA
-767 VRNAS
+767 VRNTS
-772 LCQFLETSLQR
+772 LCQFIETSLAR
-783 SGIVVTTY
+783 SGVHTQRY
-791 EGQEPTPEDVLI
+791 EGQEPAADDILI
-803 TDEVVSKKWQGRAVV
+803 VDDALEHTWQGRAAVV
-818 TFCRRHIGIP
+818 FCRRHSGIP
-828 LEKAPGEWVHS
+828 LERAPGEWVHS
-839 VAAPH
+839 VASVH
-844 ELPALLARIYL
+844 ELPALLARIYS
-855 IEMESDDPANALP
+855 IELDSEALSSALP
-868 STDKAVS
+868 TTDKTADS
-875 DNDDMMILVVDDH
+875 NDDMMILVVDDH

-917 VLSKNHIDIVLSDVN
+917 VLSKNAIDIVLSDVN

-952 PVIGVT
+952 PVVGVT

-975 SCLSKPVTLDVI
+975 SCLSKPVTLDVL
-987 KQTLTV
+987 KQTLAV
-993 YAERVRKSRES
+993 YAERVRKTRA

>member
-1 MKYLAS
+1 MKYLVS
-7 FRTTLKASR
+7 FRSTLKISR
-16 YMFRALALV
+16 YLFRALALL
-25 LWLLIAFSS
+25 LWLLIALFS
-34 VFYIVNALHQRE
+34 VFYIVNALHEKE
-46 SEIRQEFNLSS
+46 SDIRQELNTSF
-57 DQAQRFIQRTSD
+57 DQAQRYIQRTSD

-81 LSAENGVL
+81 LTATNGVL
-89 SPRGRETQADVPA
+89 PTIERDEGKIEAPD
-102 FEPLFADSDCSA
+102 FMPLFPDSDCSA
-114 MSNTWRGSLES
+114 VSTSWRSSLQS
-125 LAWFMRYWRDNFS
+125 LSWFLRYWRDNFS

-145 VFLIGSDNLCMA
+145 VFLIGGENLCMA
-157 NFGLRDMPVE
+157 DFGLRNMPLE
-167 RDTALKALHE
+167 REKALK
-177 ESLAWFMRYWRD
+177 
-189 NFSAAYDLNRVF
+189 
-201 LIGSDNLCMANFGLR
+201 
-216 DMPVERDTAL
+216 T
-226 KALHERINKY
+226 LHERIMKY
-236 RNAPQDDSGSNLYWI
+236 RSAPQDERGNSIYWI
-251 SEGPRPGVGYF
+251 GQGPRPGIGYF
-262 YALTPVYLANRLQA
+262 YTLTPVYLANRLQA
-276 LLGVEQ
+276 LLGIEQ
-282 TIRMENFFLP
+282 TVRMENFLTP
-292 GTLPMGV
+292 GTLPVGV
-299 TILDENGHTL
+299 TILDENNHPL
-309 ISLTGPESKIK
+309 ISLTGPETSIE
-320 GDPRW
+320 PQAPW
-325 MQERSWFGYTEGFR
+325 MQERNWFGYSSGFKQ
-339 ELVLKKNLPP
+339 LVLKKSLPP
-349 SSLSIVYSVPV
+349 SSLSVIYSVPV
-360 DKVLE
+360 DIVLE

-370 ILNAILLNVLAGA
+370 ILNAVLLNVLVGGV
-383 ALFTLARM
+383 LFTLARM

-401 SDALRLEEHEQFNR
+401 NDAQRLEEHEQFNR

-423 GICILRTADGVNIL
+423 GICILRTQDGTNIL
-437 SNELAHTYLNMLTHE
+437 SNELAHNYLNMLTHE
-452 DRQRLTQIICGQQ
+452 DRQRLTKIICGQQ
-465 VNFVDVLTSNNTNL
+465 VNFVDVLTSNHTNL

-498 VDVSSR
+498 VDVSAR
-504 VKMEESLQEMAQAA
+504 VKMEESLQEMAQAS

-550 QTKELPKGVDRLVT
+550 QTKALPKGVDRLVT

-600 REVMNHITA
+600 REVMSHITA

-630 PVALNGDP
+630 PLTLQGDP

-652 IKFTDTGCIVLHVRA
+652 IKFTDVGCIILHVSVT
-667 DGDYLSIRVRDTG
+667 GDYLSFRVRDTG
-680 VGIPAKEVVR
+680 VGIPGKEVTR

-726 ISVDSE
+726 ISVDTE
-732 PGMGSQFTVRIPLY
+732 AGMGSQFTIRIPLY
-746 GAQYPQ
+746 SAVAAPHAQ
-752 KKGVEGLSGKRCWLA
+752 VDGLAKKRCWLA

-772 LCQFLETSLQR
+772 LSGYLESLLSMNNIQTSLY
-783 SGIVVTTY
+783 SG
-791 EGQEPTPEDVLI
+791 ETPGSDDVLI
-803 TDEVVSKKWQGRAVV
+803 TDDALETPWPGRAAII
-818 TFCRRHIGIP
+818 FCRRHIGIP
-828 LEKAPGEWVHS
+828 QEQSPGCWVHS

-844 ELPALLARIYL
+844 DLLTLLGRIYS
-855 IEMESDDPANALP
+855 IDVDVPGSTSALP
-868 STDKAVS
+868 SPAQINEQ
-875 DNDDMMILVVDDH
+875 NDDMMILVVDDH

-966 QRCLESGMD
+966 QRCIESGMD

-987 KQTLTV
+987 KQTLAV
-993 YAERVRKSRES
+993 YAARVRSGKG

>member
-1 MKYLAS
+1 MKYLVS
-7 FRTTLKASR
+7 FRTTLKVSR
-16 YMFRALALV
+16 YLFRALALL
-25 LWLLIAFSS
+25 LWLLIALFS
-34 VFYIVNALHQRE
+34 VFYIVNALHQKE

-57 DQAQRFIQRTSD
+57 DQAQRYIQRTSD

-81 LSAENGVL
+81 LMAENGIMA
-89 SPRGRETQADVPA
+89 SRGRDSKAEVPD
-102 FEPLFADSDCSA
+102 FEPLFPDSDCSTMGSA
-114 MSNTWRGSLES
+114 WRGSLES

-157 NFGLRDMPVE
+157 DFGLRDVPVE
-167 RDTALKALHE
+167 RDDALK
-177 ESLAWFMRYWRD
+177 S
-189 NFSAAYDLNRVF
+189 
-201 LIGSDNLCMANFGLR
+201 
-216 DMPVERDTAL
+216 
-226 KALHERINKY
+226 LHERIVKY
-236 RNAPQDDSGSNLYWI
+236 RNAPQDERGNNIFWI
-251 SEGPRPGVGYF
+251 SQGPRPGIGYF
-262 YALTPVYLANRLQA
+262 YSLTPVYLANRLQA
-276 LLGVEQ
+276 LLGIEQ
-282 TIRMENFFLP
+282 TIRMENFFTP
-292 GTLPMGV
+292 GTLPIGV
-299 TILDENGHTL
+299 TILDENGHPL
-309 ISLTGPESKIK
+309 ISLTGPENRIKI
-320 GDPRW
+320 DPRW
-325 MQERSWFGYTEGFR
+325 MQERSWFGYTSGFR
-339 ELVLKKNLPP
+339 DLVLKKSLPP

-360 DKVLE
+360 DMVLE

-370 ILNAILLNVLAGA
+370 ILNSVLLNVLVGI

-391 YERRIFIPAE
+391 YERKIFIPAE
-401 SDALRLEEHEQFNR
+401 ADAQRLEEHEQFNR

-423 GICILRTADGVNIL
+423 GICILRTVDGTNIL
-437 SNELAHTYLNMLTHE
+437 SNELAHNYLNMLTHE

-498 VDVSSR
+498 VDVSAR
-504 VKMEESLQEMAQAA
+504 VKMEESLQDMAQSA

-550 QTKELPKGVDRLVT
+550 QTKELPRGVDRLVT

-600 REVMNHITA
+600 REVMNHISA

-630 PVALNGDP
+630 PVTLQGDP

-652 IKFTDTGCIVLHVRA
+652 IKFTDIGCIVLHVTRA
-667 DGDYLSIRVRDTG
+667 GDYLSIRVRDTG
-680 VGIPAKEVVR
+680 VGIPAKEVVK

-726 ISVDSE
+726 ISVDTE
-732 PGMGSQFTVRIPLY
+732 PGMGSQFTIRIPLY
-746 GAQYPQ
+746 AAQSPSSVVV
-752 KKGVEGLSGKRCWLA
+752 KGLSDKRCWLA
-767 VRNAS
+767 VNNAS
-772 LCQFLETSLQR
+772 LHSYLESLLTR
-783 SGIVVTTY
+783 SGIRVARY
-791 EGQEPTPEDVLI
+791 QGQTPDAEDVLL
-803 TDEVVSKKWQGRAVV
+803 TDDELAQPWQGKASVL
-818 TFCRRHIGIP
+818 FCRRHIGIP
-828 LEKAPGEWVHS
+828 LERAHGVWINS
-839 VAAPH
+839 VASPH
-844 ELPALLARIYL
+844 ELIALLARIWRVEL
-855 IEMESDDPANALP
+855 ETSDGTAALP
-868 STDKAVS
+868 SPETAQL
-875 DNDDMMILVVDDH
+875 NDDMMILVVDDH

-952 PVIGVT
+952 PVVGVT

-975 SCLSKPVTLDVI
+975 SCLSKPVTLDVL
-987 KQTLTV
+987 KQTLAV
-993 YAERVRKSRES
+993 YADRVRKARV

>member
-1 MKYLAS
+1 MKYLVS
-7 FRTTLKASR
+7 FRTTLKVSR
-16 YMFRALALV
+16 YLFRALALL
-25 LWLLIAFSS
+25 LWLLIAFIS
-34 VFYIVNALHQRE
+34 VFYIVNALHSKE
-46 SEIRQEFNLSS
+46 AEIRQEFNLSY
-57 DQAQRFIQRTSD
+57 DQAQRYIQRTSD

-81 LSAENGVL
+81 LTADNGVL
-89 SPRGRETQADVPA
+89 SPRLGKKDDTEVPD
-102 FEPLFADSDCSA
+102 FEPLFQDSDCGALS
-114 MSNTWRGSLES
+114 SSWRGSLES

-145 VFLIGSDNLCMA
+145 VFLIGSDNLCVA
-157 NFGLRDMPVE
+157 NFGLRDLPVE
-167 RDTALKALHE
+167 RDQALK
-177 ESLAWFMRYWRD
+177 
-189 NFSAAYDLNRVF
+189 
-201 LIGSDNLCMANFGLR
+201 
-216 DMPVERDTAL
+216 T
-226 KALHERINKY
+226 LHERIVKY
-236 RNAPQDDSGSNLYWI
+236 RNAPQDERGNNLYWI
-251 SEGPRPGVGYF
+251 SQGPRPGVGYF

-276 LLGVEQ
+276 LLGIEQ
-282 TIRMENFFLP
+282 TIRMENFFTP
-292 GTLPMGV
+292 GSMPMGV
-299 TILDENGHTL
+299 TILDENGKSL
-309 ISLTGPESKIK
+309 ITLTGTESKLK
-320 GDPRW
+320 VEPRW
-325 MQERSWFGYTEGFR
+325 MQERAWFGYTSGFR
-339 ELVLKKNLPP
+339 ELILKKSLPP

-360 DKVLE
+360 DLVLE

-370 ILNAILLNVLAGA
+370 ILNALLLNILTGL
-383 ALFTLARM
+383 ALFTMARM
-391 YERRIFIPAE
+391 YERRIFLPAE
-401 SDALRLEEHEQFNR
+401 ADAQRLEEHEQFNR

-423 GICILRTADGVNIL
+423 GICILRTQDGTNIL
-437 SNELAHTYLNMLTHE
+437 SNELAHNYLNMLTHE

-600 REVMNHITA
+600 REVMSHITA

-621 LYCFIEPDV
+621 LYCFVDPDV
-630 PVALNGDP
+630 PQQLMGDP

-652 IKFTDTGCIVLHVRA
+652 IKFTDMGCIILHLQR
-667 DGDYLSIRVRDTG
+667 DEDYLSISVRDTG

-726 ISVDSE
+726 ISVDTE
-732 PGMGSQFTVRIPLY
+732 PGMGSQFTIRIPLY
-746 GAQYPQ
+746 GAQNAPTTAI
-752 KKGVEGLSGKRCWLA
+752 EGLANKRCWLA

-772 LCQFLETSLQR
+772 LAQFVESLLIRHGVEVQL
-783 SGIVVTTY
+783 Y
-791 EGQEPTPEDVLI
+791 EGQTPQSDDILI
-803 TDEVVSKKWQGRAVV
+803 SDDELAQPWTGRAAII
-818 TFCRRHIGIP
+818 FCRRHIGIP
-828 LEKAPGEWVHS
+828 LERVPGEWIHS
-839 VAAPH
+839 VASPH
-844 ELPALLARIYL
+844 ELLSLLGRIYSVEVENADSHGGL
-855 IEMESDDPANALP
+855 PTPESSQEA
-868 STDKAVS
+868 S
-875 DNDDMMILVVDDH
+875 NDDMMILVVDDH

-906 KTAND
+906 VTAND

-917 VLSKNHIDIVLSDVN
+917 VLSKHHIDIVLSDVN

-952 PVIGVT
+952 PVVGVT

-993 YAERVRKSRES
+993 YAARVRKSRE